1 MLPVAGG
8 PPRDDGRFSPAVVP
22 VGVLRPADSPRLRG
36 ENAAH
41 SRKIADSGEP
51 LPPILVHRQT
61 MRVIDGTHRLRAA
74 RLRGDETVAVRFF
87 SGGEDIAFVLAVE
100 SNLTH
105 GLPLTQADREAAAAR
120 IVAAFPEW
128 SDRAIAESTGLTG
141 KSVRAIRRCA
151 AAELPQ
157 PHARLGRDGRVRP
170 ISSAEGRRLASRVIA
185 ARPEASLREV
195 AKIAG
200 ISPGTVRDV
209 RRRMQAG
216 EDPIPERQLARE
228 RGTKDA
234 APVAS
239 VRDRFAW
246 LRVLKDDPS
255 LRFSDG
261 GRDLLRWLDGHDIDR
276 AGWEKAAEAVPA
288 HCATIVAELARR
300 WAREWQEFAE
310 EVEQAP
316 GRPELRS
323 SAG

>member
-1 MLPVAGG
+1 
-8 PPRDDGRFSPAVVP
+8 VVP

-36 ENAAH
+36 ENAEH
-41 SRKIADSGEP
+41 SRKIADSGVP

-151 AAELPQ
+151 TAELPQ

-209 RRRMQAG
+209 RRRMQRG
-216 EDPIPERQLARE
+216 EDPIPARQLAMQ